1 VSAEAL
7 TILAGGV
14 PSDVQVA
21 ALTAALTCLV
31 EAEGV
36 VTPDPTPRAYRSRW
50 RRAGLLELSE
60 VPVHVKDD
68 GPPWRSA

>member
-7 TILAGGV
+7 TILAGGP
-14 PSDVQVA
+14 PSPVELAV
-21 ALTAALTCLV
+21 LTAALTAVV
-31 EAEGV
+31 EEERPASPV
-36 VTPDPTPRAYRSRW
+36 ALPAVYRSRW